1 MAKSRKKATQKTAAK
16 KTAKPKAQA
25 KTKKRT
31 AAKKKASAVPKG
43 YYTATPYLMCRGADQ
58 AIAFYKKAF
67 GAKEKTRMLG
77 PDGKIMHAEIT
88 IGNSHIMLGEENVAM
103 GMHSPQ
109 SLGGSPAGVMLYV
122 PSVDKTFNAAVA
134 AGAKVEMPV
143 ADQFWGDRYGKLT
156 DPFGHSWS
164 IATHI
169 EDLTPKQQ
177 DQRAQEFFKQFAQ
190 K

>member
-1 MAKSRKKATQKTAAK
+1 MSK
-16 KTAKPKAQA
+16 
-25 KTKKRT
+25 
-31 AAKKKASAVPKG
+31 AKKKPAKKSTKTKSKAKKAAPKKKVSFVPKG
-43 YYTATPYLMCRGADQ
+43 YYTATPYLLCRAADQ
-58 AIAFYKKAF
+58 AIDFYKKAF

-88 IGNSHIMLGEENVAM
+88 IGDSHIMLGEENVAM
-103 GMHSPQ
+103 GMRSPQ

-122 PSVDKTFNAAVA
+122 PNVDAMFNAAVA

-169 EDLTPKQQ
+169 EDMSEKEMA
-177 DQRAQEFFKQFAQ
+177 RRGEEFFKQLAQ
-190 K
+190 Q

>member
-1 MAKSRKKATQKTAAK
+1 MAKSKKKAAK
-16 KTAKPKAQA
+16 KSSKSKSRPTSK
-25 KTKKRT
+25 
-31 AAKKKASAVPKG
+31 AKKPAPKKKVSPVPKG

-122 PSVDKTFNAAVA
+122 PNVDTMFNAAVA

-143 ADQFWGDRYGKLT
+143 SDQFWGDRYGKLT

-164 IATHI
+164 IGTHI
-169 EDLTPKQQ
+169 EDMTEKEMARRG
-177 DQRAQEFFKQFAQ
+177 DEFFKQFQ
-190 K
+190 QQ